1 MSHRFHPL
9 SLAVSLSLCCAV
21 TATAAHGSADALS
34 DTALDA
40 ADPARLSTIVVSA
53 LGVGEDET
61 QVAAPFSLVEGE
73 AILQKGEGT
82 LGDALNGLPGVHSDT
97 FGGGASRPV
106 IRGQGAPRV
115 KVLSDGAS
123 LLDASDISPD
133 HAVSADPLLLQRVEV
148 LRGPA
153 TLLYGSGAVGGVV
166 NLLDNKI
173 PSELPDDGFDGIVTI
188 RGNTVANEKA
198 GAAALTSGIGRNL
211 ALHAEF
217 STHETDDYRAPRWQ
231 ERRVDGSFSDS
242 TNAAFGLSWIT
253 DTGYIGLAYSIRD
266 DDYGL
271 PGHSHEYEDCHPHG
285 SALHCGGHDHDHD
298 HDHGHEHEHEHEHDH
313 AQVPTIDL
321 ESKRVDLRGEFND
334 PFIGIRRIRF
344 RASHTDYFHHEI
356 DHGQIATTFRNT
368 GHEERIEVQHE
379 PLRNWSG
386 IFGIQHSD
394 TRFSADG
401 VEAFLP
407 TVDTRNTG
415 LFLVEHLDLSE
426 QWHFEVGARHEWL
439 KHDPRNDP
447 RARPAYDESATSFS
461 GAAIWSF
468 APDTSLSLSLARSE
482 RLPHAQELY
491 ARGIHLATNTW
502 ECGLLPHALTCG
514 GADNDAA
521 LTTETSRNAEL
532 TLRRTTGPLTYSVG
546 AFINHVDDYIHA
558 RTLDQH
564 EDFRL
569 IKYSQRDARFTGLE
583 AEIGYQF
590 SEQVSGALFTDQVRA
605 KFDDDGS
612 YLPRI
617 PASRLG
623 GRLNAAW
630 GAFGGEVEYYAVAAQ
645 GRIADYETR
654 TPAYNMLN
662 LSLRYSF
669 GSEKQ
674 ASLFL
679 RGSNLLDEEIWNHA
693 SFLADVV
700 PLPGRNFSMGLS
712 YRF

>member
-9 SLAVSLSLCCAV
+9 SVAVSLSLCCAV

-166 NLLDNKI
+166 NLLDNRI
-173 PSELPDDGFDGIVTI
+173 PTELPEDGFDGSIAL
-188 RGNTVANEKA
+188 RGNTVANERA
-198 GAAALTSGIGRNL
+198 VAATLTSAISDRL
-211 ALHAEF
+211 ATHAEF
-217 STHETDDYRAPRWQ
+217 STRDADDYRVPGWS
-231 ERRVDGSFSDS
+231 ERRVEGSFSES
-242 TNAAFGLSWIT
+242 TNAAVGLSWIT
-253 DTGYIGLAYSIRD
+253 DTGHIGLAYSRRD

-271 PGHSHEYEDCHPHG
+271 PGHDHEYGDCHPHAA
-285 SALHCGGHDHDHD
+285 SLHCGGHDHDHG
-298 HDHGHEHEHEHEHDH
+298 HDHTDEHDRDH
-313 AQVPTIDL
+313 ADAPTIDL
-321 ESKRVDLRGEFND
+321 ESRRFDLRGEFND

-356 DHGQIATTFRNT
+356 EHGRIATTFRNT

-379 PLRNWSG
+379 PLRNWTG

-394 TRFSADG
+394 TRFSAEG

-407 TVDTRNTG
+407 TVDTRSTG
-415 LFLVEHLDLSE
+415 LFLIEHLDFSDR
-426 QWHFEVGARHEWL
+426 WHFEVGARHEWI

-447 RARPAYDESATSFS
+447 RARPGVDGSATSFS

-468 APDTSLSLSLARSE
+468 APDTSLSLALTRSE

-502 ECGLLPHALTCG
+502 ECGLLPNAFTCG
-514 GADNDAA
+514 GAGNDAA
-521 LTTETSRNAEL
+521 LETETSRNAEL

-558 RTLDQH
+558 RTLDQDG
-564 EDFRL
+564 DFRL
-569 IKYSQRDARFTGLE
+569 IKYSQRDAEFTGFE
-583 AEIGYQF
+583 MEVGYRF
-590 SEQVSGALFTDQVRA
+590 SEQFSGTLFADRVRA
-605 KFDDDGS
+605 ELEDDGAP
-612 YLPRI
+612 LPRI
-617 PASRLG
+617 PASRIG
-623 GRLNAAW
+623 GRLNGEW
-630 GAFGGEVEYYAVAAQ
+630 RAFSGEIEYYAIAAQ
-645 GRIADYETR
+645 ERLAEFETR
-654 TPAYNMLN
+654 TPAHNMLN
-662 LSLRYSF
+662 LSLRYAF
-669 GSEKQ
+669 GSEGRT
-674 ASLFL
+674 SLFL
-679 RGSNLLDEEIWNHA
+679 RGSNLLDEQIWNHA
-693 SFLADVV
+693 SFLANVV
-700 PLPGRNFSMGLS
+700 PLPGRNISMGLTH
-712 YRF
+712 RF